1 MNTAHAVGGIAVLAA
16 VISAALPFHAQP
28 RAPLASSRVMVHCP
42 TGNTGAFVTPAS
54 ITIAVGDT
62 VEWRMTGEVAS
73 DSIVISLKNP
83 QQQWPFTGA
92 PARGGNVARSGSAQ
106 ARGTYGYNVSLLCRV
121 PGGGTQPVV
130 IDPDIIIE

>member
-1 MNTAHAVGGIAVLAA
+1 MNRVHAAGGIAVLAA
-16 VISAALPFHAQP
+16 AITAALPFDARP
-28 RAPLASSRVMVHCP
+28 STPMAPSRVMVHCP
-42 TGNTGAFVTPAS
+42 NGNTGAFVTPAS

-62 VEWRMTGEVAS
+62 VEWRMTGEVVS
-73 DSIVISLKNP
+73 DSIIISLKNP
-83 QQQWPFTGA
+83 EQQWPFTGA

-106 ARGTYGYNVSLLCRV
+106 ARGTYGYNVSLICRL